1 MCHAR
6 DHDPKGAPITESIVA
21 PGFHTSAETPRLTRP
36 AYQTQRFLE
45 SVPALLL
52 ALPILVPIVLLAFS
66 PRIAFVAF
74 SAYLAFW
81 LCASFSLAV
90 RQAWE
95 YHTMKRYRGLDWD
108 DRLRHLNDPYA
119 RMHALADLSRLS
131 GSEAEEL
138 QALDVWTHS
147 GPDVPAP
154 DDVHHLVV
162 IPVYSEG
169 RQIIEQSLEAILAAD
184 YPADRLMICLTF
196 EARSLNWSPAEIDA
210 LRDRF
215 AGRFGRFHT
224 TRHPDG
230 LPGEGRVKGANISW
244 GAHEARR
251 LLLAAGIRDQQVIV
265 SAFDCDTRPSAHYF
279 QVLTYTHL
287 TNPNRD
293 VDSYQPVL
301 LFHNNAWEVPSA
313 SRLVGYIASMWTL
326 VDSTRPKRLRIFSSH
341 ALGMRALVGVN
352 FWSTNVIPDDS
363 RQYWRMYFGTNGRA
377 RTVPLH
383 LPVYLDAVQSH
394 TWWATMREQYRQIR
408 RWSYGV
414 IDFPYIMEQNFSNQ
428 RIPLKE
434 KFVQTFRQLSQ
445 FHLWATVPLL
455 LLGLRVTVN
464 YMTPTVTHST
474 AKLVELASTANAAAT
489 VLTPIS
495 LIISMVVALKLL
507 PKRPRTK
514 GRRTWGKMIVEF
526 LALPIVAPVFF
537 CMPAIDAQVRLLF
550 RRYLGFRVTVKLRSD
565 IAHRIR

>member
-1 MCHAR
+1 MPEQTY
-6 DHDPKGAPITESIVA
+6 DPRGAPITESIVA

-45 SVPALLL
+45 SVPAVLLL
-52 ALPILVPIVLLAFS
+52 LPVVIPLVLFELS
-66 PRIAFVAF
+66 PAVAYVAF

-81 LCASFSLAV
+81 LAASFSLAI

-95 YHTMKRYRGLDWD
+95 YRTMKRYRELDWNA
-108 DRLRHLNDPYA
+108 RLRHLGDPYA
-119 RMHALADLSRLS
+119 RMHALADLPRLTDS
-131 GSEAEEL
+131 DAEEL
-138 QALDVWTHS
+138 EALHVWTHS

-154 DDVHHLVV
+154 DEVHHLVV

-169 RQIIEQSLEAILAAD
+169 RAILEQSLDAILAAD
-184 YPADRLMICLTF
+184 YPAERLMICLTF
-196 EARSLNWSPAEIDA
+196 EARSPVWSPQEIEA
-210 LRDRF
+210 LRDRY

-224 TRHPDG
+224 TQHPDG

-244 GAHEARR
+244 GAQEARR
-251 LLLAAGIRDQQVIV
+251 TLLGAGIRDQQVIV
-265 SAFDCDTRPSAHYF
+265 SAFDADTRPSPHYF
-279 QVLTYTHL
+279 QVLTYTYL

-326 VDSTRPKRLRIFSSH
+326 VDSTRPQRLRIFSSH
-341 ALGMRALVGVN
+341 AMGMRALVGAN

-363 RQYWRMYFGTNGRA
+363 RQYWRMYFGSNGRS

-394 TWWATMREQYRQIR
+394 SWWATMREQYRQIR

-414 IDFPYIMEQNFSNQ
+414 IDFPYIMEQNFTNS
-428 RIPLKE
+428 RIPLRE
-434 KFVQTFRQLSQ
+434 KAMQTFRQLSQ

-455 LLGLRVTVN
+455 LLALRLTVDHLA
-464 YMTPTVTHST
+464 PTVTHST
-474 AKLVELASTANAAAT
+474 ARLVELAATTNGAAGL
-489 VLTPIS
+489 LTPIS
-495 LIISMVVALKLL
+495 LIISGFVALRLL
-507 PKRPRTK
+507 PKRPSQK
-514 GRRTWGKMIVEF
+514 GRRAWAKMIVEF
-526 LALPIVAPVFF
+526 VGLPIVAPVFF
-537 CMPAIDAQVRLLF
+537 CLPAIDAQLRLLF

>member
-1 MCHAR
+1 MDAVSDNPR
-6 DHDPKGAPITESIVA
+6 GAPITESIVA

-52 ALPILVPIVLLAFS
+52 VLPVVLPIALAEYSPPIAY
-66 PRIAFVAF
+66 VAF

-81 LCASFSLAV
+81 LGASLSLAV
-90 RQAWE
+90 RQARE
-95 YHTMKRYRGLDWD
+95 YRTMKRFRELDWD
-108 DRLRHLNDPYA
+108 ARLRHLHDPYA
-119 RMHALADLSRLS
+119 RMHALADQARLTE
-131 GSEAEEL
+131 SEAEEL
-138 QALDVWTHS
+138 EALHVWAHS
-147 GPDVPAP
+147 GPEVPAP
-154 DDVHHLVV
+154 HEIHHLVV
-162 IPVYSEG
+162 IPVYSED
-169 RQIIEQSLEAILAAD
+169 RTIIEQSLEAILAAD
-184 YPADRLMICLTF
+184 QPAERLTICLTF
-196 EARSLNWSPAEIDA
+196 EARSPIWTVEEIDR
-210 LRDRF
+210 LRSRY
-215 AGRFGRFHT
+215 AGRFGRFLT

-244 GAHEARR
+244 GAQGARR
-251 LLLAAGIRDQQVIV
+251 ALRAEGIRDEQVIV
-265 SAFDCDTRPSAHYF
+265 SAFDSDTRPSPHYF
-279 QVLTYTHL
+279 QVLTYTYL

-301 LFHNNAWEVPSA
+301 LFHNNAWEVTSA

-341 ALGMRALVGVN
+341 AMGMRALVAVN

-363 RQYWRMYFGTNGRA
+363 RQYWRMYFGSNGRA

-394 TWWATMREQYRQIR
+394 SWWATMREQYRQIR

-414 IDFPYIMEQNFSNQ
+414 IDFPYIMEQNLLNQ
-428 RIPLKE
+428 RIPLRE
-434 KFVQTFRQLSQ
+434 RAMQTFRQLSQ

-455 LLGLRVTVN
+455 LLGLRFAVN
-464 YMTPTVTHST
+464 AMTPTVTHST
-474 AKLVELASTANAAAT
+474 AKLVELSSNANAAAAII
-489 VLTPIS
+489 TPIS
-495 LIISMVVALKLL
+495 LIISAAVALSLL
-507 PKRPRTK
+507 PRRPRHK
-514 GRRTWGKMIVEF
+514 GRRTWVKLVLEF

-537 CMPAIDAQVRLLF
+537 CLPAIDAQVRLLF
-550 RRYLGFRVTVKLRSD
+550 RRYLGFRVTVKLRSG

>member
-1 MCHAR
+1 
-6 DHDPKGAPITESIVA
+6 
-21 PGFHTSAETPRLTRP
+21 LTRP
-36 AYQTQRFLE
+36 AYQTQRLLE
-45 SVPALLL
+45 SLPALLL
-52 ALPILVPIVLLAFS
+52 VLPVLIPIVLMEFS
-66 PRIAFVAF
+66 PRIAFVGF

-95 YHTMKRYRGLDWD
+95 YRTMKRYRELDWNA
-108 DRLRHLNDPYA
+108 RLQHLNDPYA
-119 RMHALADLSRLS
+119 RMHALADQPRL
-131 GSEAEEL
+131 GQSEAEEL
-138 QALDVWTHS
+138 QALHVWTHS

-154 DDVHHLVV
+154 DEVHHLVV
-162 IPVYSEG
+162 IPVYSESRG
-169 RQIIEQSLEAILAAD
+169 IIEQSLEAILAAD

-196 EARSLNWSPAEIDA
+196 EERSPVWSAAEIDD
-210 LRDRF
+210 LRDRY

-224 TRHPDG
+224 TQHPDG

-244 GAHEARR
+244 GAQEARH
-251 LLLAAGIRDQQVIV
+251 LLLAAGIRDHQVIV
-265 SAFDCDTRPSAHYF
+265 SAFDSDTRPSRHYF
-279 QVLTYTHL
+279 QVLTYTYL

-301 LFHNNAWEVPSA
+301 LFHNNAWEVTSA

-341 ALGMRALVGVN
+341 AMGMRALVGVN

-363 RQYWRMYFGTNGRA
+363 RQYWRMYFGSNGRA

-394 TWWATMREQYRQIR
+394 SWRATMREQYRQIR

-414 IDFPYIMEQNFSNQ
+414 IDFPYIMEQNLTNQ
-428 RIPLKE
+428 RIPLRE
-434 KFVQTFRQLSQ
+434 KALQTFRQLSQ

-455 LLGLRVTVN
+455 LMGLRVTVN
-464 YMTPTVTHST
+464 QMAPTVTHST
-474 AKLVELASTANAAAT
+474 AKLVELASNANAAAAL
-489 VLTPIS
+489 LTPLS

-507 PKRPRTK
+507 PKRPASK
-514 GRRTWGKMIVEF
+514 GRRTWAKMVVEF
-526 LALPIVAPVFF
+526 LGLPIVAPVFF
-537 CMPAIDAQVRLLF
+537 CLPAIDAQIRLLL

-565 IAHRIR
+565 LAHRI